1 MWVYA
6 TAPLVSA
13 IAVRISLVHPS
24 LTTSRQHSPSL
35 SFILLLVGAA
45 CQIKDCVRD
54 PTTGIAVLRTA
65 PLKELICTYVF
76 HQLGEA
82 CSGHGSCVNM
92 NRFFLSY
99 GLSYGNVTDG
109 YLDQGW
115 RVEQLVILLME
126 VSALFRRNYRS
137 TFSE

>member
-1 MWVYA
+1 MGVCDRSTGLCHCSPHFTGTPFTNNIEA
-6 TAPLVSA
+6 TFTKPKFYS
-13 IAVRISLVHPS
+13 SLG
-24 LTTSRQHSPSL
+24 RCSL
-35 SFILLLVGAA
+35 SDQGLCKGSHHRYCRI
-45 CQIKDCVRD
+45 
-54 PTTGIAVLRTA
+54 TY
-65 PLKELICTYVF
+65 CTFERVDMSYVF

-126 VSALFRRNYRS
+126 VSALFRRNYRY